1 MRRMFL
7 MSSVLLTVPFYAGTA
22 GAEVCIAEEDCN
34 NLGYTE
40 DKSCTD
46 GLKCPFGE
54 KWHCPDKKCQ
64 IGWILNSD
72 MSCTENVESGKTP
85 IAVVVYMD
93 DNGNGQA
100 MTASPTAQSIVWST
114 EEKATGVPQLPFY
127 TDAWNDFGSCS
138 NTVKVMM
145 NGDSQKYPAP
155 WSAKTYAPSAAASTK
170 GQWCLPA
177 AGVLHST
184 YENRKI
190 IDAAIQKLG
199 GEVLQNNRNQ
209 IWSSTESDK
218 TFMYIFTVYSE
229 GSGLSLR
236 GKGQSSAT
244 VVRPVIEFNIDTGAA
259 ECKKLPDETGCTGIT
274 ITGDDGCGGTRKTC
288 CTPTGTSDAW
298 CPNHTVL
305 VDWGD
310 DGCGNTIKK
319 CRSRTECRNSVSCG
333 SNGVGTLSTICT
345 FYMDNGNSYGN
356 REYKIKDYSYGTYTN
371 CKNQTG
377 SNPPAKGVYECTNE
391 YADHVGDTP
400 TPLNGWGVIYKTTD
414 STGTLHR
421 IRIDN
426 AGWGMAT
433 RSECEA
439 RLQTYW
445 GNLM

>member
-7 MSSVLLTVPFYAGTA
+7 MSSVLLAVPFYAGTA

-40 DKSCTD
+40 DKACTD

-85 IAVVVYMD
+85 IAVVVYLD

-100 MTASPTAQSIVWST
+100 MSPSPTAQSIVWST

-138 NTVKVMM
+138 NTVKAMM

-229 GSGLSLR
+229 GSGLALR

-259 ECKKLPDETGCTGIT
+259 ECKKLPDETGCTYGT
-274 ITGDDGCGGTRKTC
+274 ESGDDTCGGTRKVCAACTPRPDDSFCQYGTEVVSDGCGGTRLKC
-288 CTPTGTSDAW
+288 KSPCTIQLPCYESVPYFY
-298 CPNHTVL
+298 CSCY
-305 VDWGD
+305 GD
-310 DGCGNTIKK
+310 EQKGYRVT
-319 CRSRTECRNSVSCG
+319 
-333 SNGVGTLSTICT
+333 
-345 FYMDNGNSYGN
+345 
-356 REYKIKDYSYGTYTN
+356 KDYRTVCWSKDPAVGWTAIVHGADREEKSGYIYASKKECYDAN
-371 CKNQTG
+371 C
-377 SNPPAKGVYECTNE
+377 PAGYPVIESWIGGHSIHEDYEGLKE
-391 YADHVGDTP
+391 EDAYP
-400 TPLNGWGVIYKTTD
+400 LIYSKPLNKTT
-414 STGTLHR
+414 SHYYT
-421 IRIDN
+421 
-426 AGWGMAT
+426 
-433 RSECEA
+433 CK
-439 RLQTYW
+439 
-445 GNLM
+445 

>member
-7 MSSVLLTVPFYAGTA
+7 MSSVLLAASFYAGTA
-22 GAEVCIAEEDCN
+22 GAEVCIADEDCN

-40 DKSCTD
+40 DKACTD

-85 IAVVVYMD
+85 IAVVVYLD

-100 MTASPTAQSIVWST
+100 MSPSPTAQSIVWST

-138 NTVKVMM
+138 NTVKAMM

-229 GSGLSLR
+229 GSGLALR

-259 ECKKLPDETGCTGIT
+259 ECKKLPDETGCTYGT
-274 ITGDDGCGGTRKTC
+274 ESGDDTCGGTRKVCAACTPRPDDSFCQYGTEVVSDGCGGTRLKC
-288 CTPTGTSDAW
+288 KSPCTIQLPCYESVPYFY
-298 CPNHTVL
+298 CSCY
-305 VDWGD
+305 GD
-310 DGCGNTIKK
+310 EQKGYRVT
-319 CRSRTECRNSVSCG
+319 
-333 SNGVGTLSTICT
+333 
-345 FYMDNGNSYGN
+345 
-356 REYKIKDYSYGTYTN
+356 KDYRTVCWSKDPAVGWTAIVHGADREEKSGYIYASKKECYDAN
-371 CKNQTG
+371 C
-377 SNPPAKGVYECTNE
+377 PAGYPVIESWIGGHSIHEDYEGLKE
-391 YADHVGDTP
+391 EDAYP
-400 TPLNGWGVIYKTTD
+400 LIYSKPLNKTT
-414 STGTLHR
+414 SHYYT
-421 IRIDN
+421 
-426 AGWGMAT
+426 
-433 RSECEA
+433 CK
-439 RLQTYW
+439 
-445 GNLM
+445 

>member
-1 MRRMFL
+1 MFL
-7 MSSVLLTVPFYAGTA
+7 MSSVLLAAPFYAGTA

-100 MTASPTAQSIVWST
+100 MTPSPTAQSIVWST

-138 NTVKVMM
+138 NTVKAMM

-229 GSGLSLR
+229 GSGLALR

-259 ECKKLPDETGCTGIT
+259 ECKKLPDETGCTYGT
-274 ITGDDGCGGTRKTC
+274 ESGDDTCGGTRKVCAACTPRPDDSFCQYGTEVVSDGCGGTRLKC
-288 CTPTGTSDAW
+288 KSPCTIQLPCYESVPYFY
-298 CPNHTVL
+298 CSCY
-305 VDWGD
+305 GD
-310 DGCGNTIKK
+310 EQKGYRVT
-319 CRSRTECRNSVSCG
+319 
-333 SNGVGTLSTICT
+333 
-345 FYMDNGNSYGN
+345 
-356 REYKIKDYSYGTYTN
+356 KDYRTVCWSKDPAVGWTAIVHGADREEKSGYIYASKKECYDAN
-371 CKNQTG
+371 C
-377 SNPPAKGVYECTNE
+377 PAGYPVIESWIGGHSIHEDYEGLKE
-391 YADHVGDTP
+391 EDAYP
-400 TPLNGWGVIYKTTD
+400 LIYSKPLNKTT
-414 STGTLHR
+414 SHYYT
-421 IRIDN
+421 
-426 AGWGMAT
+426 
-433 RSECEA
+433 CK
-439 RLQTYW
+439 
-445 GNLM
+445 

>member
-22 GAEVCIAEEDCN
+22 EAEVCIAEEDCN

-40 DKSCTD
+40 DKACTD

-85 IAVVVYMD
+85 IAVVVYLD

-100 MTASPTAQSIVWST
+100 MTPSPTAQSIVWST

-138 NTVKVMM
+138 NTVKAMM

-209 IWSSTESDK
+209 IWSSTENDK

-229 GSGLSLR
+229 GSGLALR

-259 ECKKLPDETGCTGIT
+259 ECKKLPDETGCTYGT
-274 ITGDDGCGGTRKTC
+274 ESGDDTCGGTRKVCAACTPRPDDSFCQYGTEVVSDGCGGTRLKC
-288 CTPTGTSDAW
+288 KSPCTIQLPCYESVPYFY
-298 CPNHTVL
+298 CSCY
-305 VDWGD
+305 GD
-310 DGCGNTIKK
+310 EQKGYRVT
-319 CRSRTECRNSVSCG
+319 
-333 SNGVGTLSTICT
+333 
-345 FYMDNGNSYGN
+345 
-356 REYKIKDYSYGTYTN
+356 KDYRTVCWSKDPAVGWTAIVHGADREEKSGYIYASKKECYDAN
-371 CKNQTG
+371 C
-377 SNPPAKGVYECTNE
+377 PAGYPVIESWIGGHSIHEDYEGLKE
-391 YADHVGDTP
+391 EDAYP
-400 TPLNGWGVIYKTTD
+400 LIYSKPLNKTT
-414 STGTLHR
+414 SHYYT
-421 IRIDN
+421 
-426 AGWGMAT
+426 
-433 RSECEA
+433 CK
-439 RLQTYW
+439 
-445 GNLM
+445 

>member
-40 DKSCTD
+40 DKACTD

-100 MTASPTAQSIVWST
+100 MTPSPTAQSIVWST

-138 NTVKVMM
+138 NTVKAMM

-229 GSGLSLR
+229 GSGLALR

-259 ECKKLPDETGCTGIT
+259 ECKKLPDETGCTYGT
-274 ITGDDGCGGTRKTC
+274 ESGDDTCGGTRKVCAACTPRPDDSFCQYGTEVVSDGCGGTRLKC
-288 CTPTGTSDAW
+288 KSPCTIQLPCYESVPYFY
-298 CPNHTVL
+298 CSCY
-305 VDWGD
+305 GD
-310 DGCGNTIKK
+310 EQKGYRVT
-319 CRSRTECRNSVSCG
+319 
-333 SNGVGTLSTICT
+333 
-345 FYMDNGNSYGN
+345 
-356 REYKIKDYSYGTYTN
+356 KDYRTVCWSKDPAVGWTAIVHGADREEKSGYIYASKKECYDAN
-371 CKNQTG
+371 C
-377 SNPPAKGVYECTNE
+377 PAGYPVIESWIGGHSIHEDYEGLKE
-391 YADHVGDTP
+391 EDAYP
-400 TPLNGWGVIYKTTD
+400 LIYSKPLNKTT
-414 STGTLHR
+414 SHYYT
-421 IRIDN
+421 
-426 AGWGMAT
+426 
-433 RSECEA
+433 CK
-439 RLQTYW
+439 
-445 GNLM
+445 

>member
-7 MSSVLLTVPFYAGTA
+7 MSSVLLAAPFYAGTA

-40 DKSCTD
+40 DKACTD

-85 IAVVVYMD
+85 IAVVVYLD
-93 DNGNGQA
+93 DKGNGQA
-100 MTASPTAQSIVWST
+100 MTPSPTAQSIVWST

-138 NTVKVMM
+138 NTVKAMM

-209 IWSSTESDK
+209 IWSSTENDK

-229 GSGLSLR
+229 GSGLALR

-259 ECKKLPDETGCTGIT
+259 ECKKLPDETGCTYGT
-274 ITGDDGCGGTRKTC
+274 ESGDDTCGGTRKVCAACTPRPDDSFCQYGTEVVSDGCGGTRLKC
-288 CTPTGTSDAW
+288 KSPCTIQLPCYESVPYFY
-298 CPNHTVL
+298 CSCY
-305 VDWGD
+305 GD
-310 DGCGNTIKK
+310 EQKGYRVT
-319 CRSRTECRNSVSCG
+319 
-333 SNGVGTLSTICT
+333 
-345 FYMDNGNSYGN
+345 
-356 REYKIKDYSYGTYTN
+356 KDYRTVCWSKDPAVGWTAIVHGADREEKSGYIYASKKECYDAN
-371 CKNQTG
+371 C
-377 SNPPAKGVYECTNE
+377 PAGYPVIESWIGGHSIHEDYEGLKE
-391 YADHVGDTP
+391 EDAYP
-400 TPLNGWGVIYKTTD
+400 LIYSKPLNKTT
-414 STGTLHR
+414 SHYYT
-421 IRIDN
+421 
-426 AGWGMAT
+426 
-433 RSECEA
+433 CK
-439 RLQTYW
+439 
-445 GNLM
+445 

>member
-40 DKSCTD
+40 DKACTD

-85 IAVVVYMD
+85 IAVVVYLD

-100 MTASPTAQSIVWST
+100 MTPSPTAQSIVWST

-138 NTVKVMM
+138 NTVKAMM

-209 IWSSTESDK
+209 IWSSTENDK

-229 GSGLSLR
+229 GSGLALR

-259 ECKKLPDETGCTGIT
+259 ECKKLPDETGCTYGT
-274 ITGDDGCGGTRKTC
+274 ESGDDTCGGTRKVCAACTPRPDDSFCQYGTEVVSDGCGGTRLKC
-288 CTPTGTSDAW
+288 KSPCTIQLPCYESVPYFY
-298 CPNHTVL
+298 CSCY
-305 VDWGD
+305 GD
-310 DGCGNTIKK
+310 EQKGYRVT
-319 CRSRTECRNSVSCG
+319 
-333 SNGVGTLSTICT
+333 
-345 FYMDNGNSYGN
+345 
-356 REYKIKDYSYGTYTN
+356 KDYRTVCWSKDPAVGWTAIVHGADREEKSGYIYASKKECYDAN
-371 CKNQTG
+371 C
-377 SNPPAKGVYECTNE
+377 PAGYPVIESWIGGHSIHEDYEGLKE
-391 YADHVGDTP
+391 EDAYP
-400 TPLNGWGVIYKTTD
+400 LIYSKPLNKTT
-414 STGTLHR
+414 SHYYT
-421 IRIDN
+421 
-426 AGWGMAT
+426 
-433 RSECEA
+433 CK
-439 RLQTYW
+439 
-445 GNLM
+445 

>member
-100 MTASPTAQSIVWST
+100 MTPSPTAQSIVWST

-138 NTVKVMM
+138 NTVKAMM

-229 GSGLSLR
+229 GSGLALR

-259 ECKKLPDETGCTGIT
+259 ECKKLPDETGCTYGT
-274 ITGDDGCGGTRKTC
+274 ESGDDTCGGTRKVCAACTPRPDDSFCQYGTEVVSDGCGGTRLKC
-288 CTPTGTSDAW
+288 KSPCTIQLPCYESVPYFY
-298 CPNHTVL
+298 CSCY
-305 VDWGD
+305 GD
-310 DGCGNTIKK
+310 EQKGYRVT
-319 CRSRTECRNSVSCG
+319 
-333 SNGVGTLSTICT
+333 
-345 FYMDNGNSYGN
+345 
-356 REYKIKDYSYGTYTN
+356 KDYRTVCWSKDPAVGWTAIVHGADREEKSGYIYASKKECYDAN
-371 CKNQTG
+371 C
-377 SNPPAKGVYECTNE
+377 PAGYPVIESWIGGHSIHEDYEGLKE
-391 YADHVGDTP
+391 EDAYP
-400 TPLNGWGVIYKTTD
+400 LIYSKPLNKTT
-414 STGTLHR
+414 SHYYT
-421 IRIDN
+421 
-426 AGWGMAT
+426 
-433 RSECEA
+433 CK
-439 RLQTYW
+439 
-445 GNLM
+445 

>member
-1 MRRMFL
+1 MFL
-7 MSSVLLTVPFYAGTA
+7 MSSVLLAAPFLAESVR
-22 GAEVCIAEEDCN
+22 AEVCIAEEDCN
-34 NLGYTE
+34 NLGYME
-40 DKSCTD
+40 DKACTD

-114 EEKATGVPQLPFY
+114 EEKATGVPQLPNY
-127 TDAWNDFGSCS
+127 KDAWNDFGSCS
-138 NTVKVMM
+138 NTVKAMM
-145 NGDSQKYPAP
+145 NGNSQKYPAP

-170 GQWCLPA
+170 GLWCLPA

-218 TFMYIFTVYSE
+218 TFMHIFYVYSE

-259 ECKKLPDETGCTGIT
+259 ECKKLPDETGCTYGT
-274 ITGDDGCGGTRKTC
+274 ESGDDTCGGTRKVCAACTPRPDDSFCQYGTEVVSDGCGGTRLKC
-288 CTPTGTSDAW
+288 KSPCTIQLPCYESVPYFY
-298 CPNHTVL
+298 CSCY
-305 VDWGD
+305 GD
-310 DGCGNTIKK
+310 EQKGYRVT
-319 CRSRTECRNSVSCG
+319 
-333 SNGVGTLSTICT
+333 
-345 FYMDNGNSYGN
+345 
-356 REYKIKDYSYGTYTN
+356 KDYRTVCWSKDPAVGWTAIVHGADREEKSGYIYASKKECYDAN
-371 CKNQTG
+371 C
-377 SNPPAKGVYECTNE
+377 PAGYPVIESWIGGHSIHEDYEGLKE
-391 YADHVGDTP
+391 EDAYP
-400 TPLNGWGVIYKTTD
+400 LIYSKPLNKTT
-414 STGTLHR
+414 SHYYT
-421 IRIDN
+421 
-426 AGWGMAT
+426 
-433 RSECEA
+433 CK
-439 RLQTYW
+439 
-445 GNLM
+445 

>member
-7 MSSVLLTVPFYAGTA
+7 MSSVLLAAPFYAGTA

-85 IAVVVYMD
+85 IAVVVYLD
-93 DNGNGQA
+93 DKGNGQA
-100 MTASPTAQSIVWST
+100 MTPSPTAQSIVWST

-138 NTVKVMM
+138 NTVKAMM

-209 IWSSTESDK
+209 IWSSTENDK

-229 GSGLSLR
+229 GSGLALR

-259 ECKKLPDETGCTGIT
+259 ECKKLPDETGCTYGT
-274 ITGDDGCGGTRKTC
+274 ESGDDTCGGTRKVCAACTPRPDDSFCQYGTEVVSDGCGGTRLKC
-288 CTPTGTSDAW
+288 KSPCTIQLPCYESVPYFY
-298 CPNHTVL
+298 CSCY
-305 VDWGD
+305 GD
-310 DGCGNTIKK
+310 EQKGYRVT
-319 CRSRTECRNSVSCG
+319 
-333 SNGVGTLSTICT
+333 
-345 FYMDNGNSYGN
+345 
-356 REYKIKDYSYGTYTN
+356 KDYRTVCWSKDPAVGWTAIVHGADREEKSGYIYASKKECYDAN
-371 CKNQTG
+371 C
-377 SNPPAKGVYECTNE
+377 PAGYPVIESWIGGHSIHEDYEGLKE
-391 YADHVGDTP
+391 EDAYP
-400 TPLNGWGVIYKTTD
+400 LIYSKPLNKTT
-414 STGTLHR
+414 SHYYT
-421 IRIDN
+421 
-426 AGWGMAT
+426 
-433 RSECEA
+433 CK
-439 RLQTYW
+439 
-445 GNLM
+445 

>member
-85 IAVVVYMD
+85 IAVVVYLD

-100 MTASPTAQSIVWST
+100 MTPSPTAQSIVWST

-138 NTVKVMM
+138 NTVKAMM

-209 IWSSTESDK
+209 IWSSTENDK

-229 GSGLSLR
+229 GSGLALR

-259 ECKKLPDETGCTGIT
+259 ECKKLPDETGCANGTES
-274 ITGDDGCGGTRKTC
+274 GDDGCGGTRKVCKTE
-288 CTPTGTSDAW
+288 CTYEGKVITSDKYYRCSCRAYYKDQTKYQW
-298 CPNHTVL
+298 DQNYSQQCRLADGRSFYYGTRVISSY
-305 VDWGD
+305 DWQGGYKVYNSKAECFD
-310 DGCGNTIKK
+310 DGCIYGESNSNYSMVETSSK
-319 CRSRTECRNSVSCG
+319 CTV
-333 SNGVGTLSTICT
+333 
-345 FYMDNGNSYGN
+345 
-356 REYKIKDYSYGTYTN
+356 
-371 CKNQTG
+371 
-377 SNPPAKGVYECTNE
+377 
-391 YADHVGDTP
+391 
-400 TPLNGWGVIYKTTD
+400 TT
-414 STGTLHR
+414 T
-421 IRIDN
+421 
-426 AGWGMAT
+426 
-433 RSECEA
+433 C
-439 RLQTYW
+439 Q
-445 GNLM
+445 

>member
-85 IAVVVYMD
+85 IAVVVYLD
-93 DNGNGQA
+93 DKGNGQA
-100 MTASPTAQSIVWST
+100 MTPSPTAQSIVWST
-114 EEKATGVPQLPFY
+114 EEKATGVPQLPNY
-127 TDAWNDFGSCS
+127 KDAWNDFGSCS
-138 NTVKVMM
+138 NTVKAMM

-229 GSGLSLR
+229 GSGLALR

-259 ECKKLPDETGCTGIT
+259 ECKKLPDETGCTYGT
-274 ITGDDGCGGTRKTC
+274 ETGDDSCGGTRKVCAACTPRPDDRFCQYGTEEVSDGCGGTRLKC
-288 CTPTGTSDAW
+288 KSPCTIQLPCYESVPYFY
-298 CPNHTVL
+298 CSCY
-305 VDWGD
+305 GD
-310 DGCGNTIKK
+310 EQKGYRVT
-319 CRSRTECRNSVSCG
+319 
-333 SNGVGTLSTICT
+333 
-345 FYMDNGNSYGN
+345 
-356 REYKIKDYSYGTYTN
+356 KDYRTVCWSKDPAVGWTAIVHGADREEKSGYIYASKKECYDAN
-371 CKNQTG
+371 C
-377 SNPPAKGVYECTNE
+377 PAGYPVIESWIGGHSIHEDYEGLKE
-391 YADHVGDTP
+391 EDAYP
-400 TPLNGWGVIYKTTD
+400 LIYSKPLNKTT
-414 STGTLHR
+414 SHYYT
-421 IRIDN
+421 
-426 AGWGMAT
+426 
-433 RSECEA
+433 CK
-439 RLQTYW
+439 
-445 GNLM
+445 

>member
-7 MSSVLLTVPFYAGTA
+7 MSSVLLAAPFYAGTA

-85 IAVVVYMD
+85 IAVVVYLD

-100 MTASPTAQSIVWST
+100 MTPSPTAQSIVWST

-138 NTVKVMM
+138 NTVKAMM

-229 GSGLSLR
+229 GSGLALR

-259 ECKKLPDETGCTGIT
+259 ECKKLPDETGCTYGT
-274 ITGDDGCGGTRKTC
+274 ESGDDTCGGTRKVCAACTPRPDDSFCQYGTEVVSDGCGGTRLKC
-288 CTPTGTSDAW
+288 KSPCTIQLPCYESVPYFY
-298 CPNHTVL
+298 CSCY
-305 VDWGD
+305 GD
-310 DGCGNTIKK
+310 EQKGYRVT
-319 CRSRTECRNSVSCG
+319 
-333 SNGVGTLSTICT
+333 
-345 FYMDNGNSYGN
+345 
-356 REYKIKDYSYGTYTN
+356 KDYRTVCWSKDPAVGWTAIVHGADREEKSGYIYASKKECYDAN
-371 CKNQTG
+371 C
-377 SNPPAKGVYECTNE
+377 PAGYPVIESWIGGHSIHEDYEGLKE
-391 YADHVGDTP
+391 EDAYP
-400 TPLNGWGVIYKTTD
+400 LIYSKPLNKTT
-414 STGTLHR
+414 SHYYT
-421 IRIDN
+421 
-426 AGWGMAT
+426 
-433 RSECEA
+433 CK
-439 RLQTYW
+439 
-445 GNLM
+445 

>member
-85 IAVVVYMD
+85 IAVVVYLD
-93 DNGNGQA
+93 DKGNGQA
-100 MTASPTAQSIVWST
+100 MTPSPTAQSIVWST

-138 NTVKVMM
+138 NTVKAMM

-155 WSAKTYAPSAAASTK
+155 WSAKIYAPSAAASTK

-229 GSGLSLR
+229 GSGLALR

-259 ECKKLPDETGCTGIT
+259 ECKKLPDETGCTYGT
-274 ITGDDGCGGTRKTC
+274 ESGDDTCGGTRKVCAACTPRPDDSFCQYGTEVVSDGCGGTRLKC
-288 CTPTGTSDAW
+288 KSPCTIQLPCYESVPYFY
-298 CPNHTVL
+298 CSCY
-305 VDWGD
+305 GD
-310 DGCGNTIKK
+310 EQKGYRVT
-319 CRSRTECRNSVSCG
+319 
-333 SNGVGTLSTICT
+333 
-345 FYMDNGNSYGN
+345 
-356 REYKIKDYSYGTYTN
+356 KDYRTVCWSKDPAVGWTAIVHGADREEKSGYIYASKKECYDAN
-371 CKNQTG
+371 C
-377 SNPPAKGVYECTNE
+377 PAGYPVIESWIGGHSIHEDYEGLKE
-391 YADHVGDTP
+391 EDAYP
-400 TPLNGWGVIYKTTD
+400 LIYSKPLNKTT
-414 STGTLHR
+414 SHYYT
-421 IRIDN
+421 
-426 AGWGMAT
+426 
-433 RSECEA
+433 CK
-439 RLQTYW
+439 
-445 GNLM
+445 

>member
-85 IAVVVYMD
+85 IAVVVYLD
-93 DNGNGQA
+93 DKGNGQA
-100 MTASPTAQSIVWST
+100 MTPSPTAQSIVWST

-138 NTVKVMM
+138 NTVKAMM

-229 GSGLSLR
+229 GSGLALR

-259 ECKKLPDETGCTGIT
+259 ECKKLPDETGCTYGT
-274 ITGDDGCGGTRKTC
+274 ESGDDTCGGTRKVCAACTPRPDDSFCQYGTEVVSDGCGGTRLKC
-288 CTPTGTSDAW
+288 KSPCTIQLPCYESVPYFY
-298 CPNHTVL
+298 CSCY
-305 VDWGD
+305 GD
-310 DGCGNTIKK
+310 EQKGYRVT
-319 CRSRTECRNSVSCG
+319 
-333 SNGVGTLSTICT
+333 
-345 FYMDNGNSYGN
+345 
-356 REYKIKDYSYGTYTN
+356 KDYRTVCWSKDPAVGWTAIVHGADREEKSGYIYASKKECYDAN
-371 CKNQTG
+371 CPAGYPVIESWIGGHSIHEDYEGLKEEDAYPLIY
-377 SNPPAKGVYECTNE
+377 SN
-391 YADHVGDTP
+391 
-400 TPLNGWGVIYKTTD
+400 KTT
-414 STGTLHR
+414 SHYYT
-421 IRIDN
+421 
-426 AGWGMAT
+426 
-433 RSECEA
+433 CK
-439 RLQTYW
+439 
-445 GNLM
+445 

>member
-1 MRRMFL
+1 MFL

-40 DKSCTD
+40 DKACTD

-85 IAVVVYMD
+85 IAVVVYLD

-100 MTASPTAQSIVWST
+100 MTPSPTAQSIVWST

-138 NTVKVMM
+138 NTVKAMM

-209 IWSSTESDK
+209 IWSSTENDK

-229 GSGLSLR
+229 GSGLALR

-259 ECKKLPDETGCTGIT
+259 ECKKLPDETGCTYGT
-274 ITGDDGCGGTRKTC
+274 ESGDDTCGGTRKVCAACTPRPDDSFCQYGTEVVSDGCGGTRLKC
-288 CTPTGTSDAW
+288 KSPCTIQLPCYESVPYFY
-298 CPNHTVL
+298 CSCY
-305 VDWGD
+305 GD
-310 DGCGNTIKK
+310 EQKGYRVT
-319 CRSRTECRNSVSCG
+319 
-333 SNGVGTLSTICT
+333 
-345 FYMDNGNSYGN
+345 
-356 REYKIKDYSYGTYTN
+356 KDYRTVCWSKDPAVGWTAIVHGADREEKSGYIYASKKECYDAN
-371 CKNQTG
+371 C
-377 SNPPAKGVYECTNE
+377 PAGYPVIESWIGGHSIHEDYEGLKE
-391 YADHVGDTP
+391 EDAYP
-400 TPLNGWGVIYKTTD
+400 LIYSKPLNKTT
-414 STGTLHR
+414 SHYYT
-421 IRIDN
+421 
-426 AGWGMAT
+426 
-433 RSECEA
+433 CK
-439 RLQTYW
+439 
-445 GNLM
+445 

>member
-7 MSSVLLTVPFYAGTA
+7 MSSVLLAAPFYAGTA

-85 IAVVVYMD
+85 IAVVVYLD

-100 MTASPTAQSIVWST
+100 MTPRPTAQSIVWST

-138 NTVKVMM
+138 NTVKAMM

-155 WSAKTYAPSAAASTK
+155 WSAKTYAPSASASTK

-229 GSGLSLR
+229 GSGLALR

-259 ECKKLPDETGCTGIT
+259 ECKKLPDETGCTYGT
-274 ITGDDGCGGTRKTC
+274 ESGDDTCGGTRKVCAACTPRPDDSFCQYGTEVVSDGCGGTRLKC
-288 CTPTGTSDAW
+288 KSPCTIQLPCYESVPYFY
-298 CPNHTVL
+298 CSCY
-305 VDWGD
+305 GD
-310 DGCGNTIKK
+310 EQKGYRVT
-319 CRSRTECRNSVSCG
+319 
-333 SNGVGTLSTICT
+333 
-345 FYMDNGNSYGN
+345 
-356 REYKIKDYSYGTYTN
+356 KDYRTVCWSKDPAVGWTAIVHGADREEKSGYIYASKKECYDAN
-371 CKNQTG
+371 C
-377 SNPPAKGVYECTNE
+377 PAGYPVIESWIGGHSIHEDYEGLKE
-391 YADHVGDTP
+391 EDAYP
-400 TPLNGWGVIYKTTD
+400 LIYSKPLNKTT
-414 STGTLHR
+414 SHYYT
-421 IRIDN
+421 
-426 AGWGMAT
+426 
-433 RSECEA
+433 CK
-439 RLQTYW
+439 
-445 GNLM
+445 

>member
-7 MSSVLLTVPFYAGTA
+7 MSSVLLAAPFYAGTA

-85 IAVVVYMD
+85 IAVVVYLD
-93 DNGNGQA
+93 DKGNGQA
-100 MTASPTAQSIVWST
+100 MTPSPTAQSIVWST

-138 NTVKVMM
+138 NTVKAMM

-229 GSGLSLR
+229 GSGLALR

-259 ECKKLPDETGCTGIT
+259 ECKKLPDETGCTYGT
-274 ITGDDGCGGTRKTC
+274 ESGDDTCGGTRKVCAACTPRPDDSFCQYGTEVVSDGCGGTRLKC
-288 CTPTGTSDAW
+288 KSPCTIQLPCYESVPYFY
-298 CPNHTVL
+298 CSCY
-305 VDWGD
+305 GD
-310 DGCGNTIKK
+310 EQKGYRVT
-319 CRSRTECRNSVSCG
+319 
-333 SNGVGTLSTICT
+333 
-345 FYMDNGNSYGN
+345 
-356 REYKIKDYSYGTYTN
+356 KDYRTVCWSKDPAVGWTAIVHGADREEKSGYIYASKKECYDAN
-371 CKNQTG
+371 C
-377 SNPPAKGVYECTNE
+377 PAGYPVIESWIGGHSIHEDYEGLKE
-391 YADHVGDTP
+391 EDAYP
-400 TPLNGWGVIYKTTD
+400 LIYSKPLNKTT
-414 STGTLHR
+414 SHYYT
-421 IRIDN
+421 
-426 AGWGMAT
+426 
-433 RSECEA
+433 CK
-439 RLQTYW
+439 
-445 GNLM
+445 

>member
-1 MRRMFL
+1 MFL

-85 IAVVVYMD
+85 IAVVVYLD
-93 DNGNGQA
+93 DKGNGQA
-100 MTASPTAQSIVWST
+100 MTPSPTAQSIVWST

-138 NTVKVMM
+138 NTVKAMM

-190 IDAAIQKLG
+190 IDAAIQKLS

-229 GSGLSLR
+229 GSGLALR

-259 ECKKLPDETGCTGIT
+259 ECKKLPDETGCTYGT
-274 ITGDDGCGGTRKTC
+274 ESGDDTCGGTRKVCAACTPRPDDSFCQYGTEVVSDGCGGTRLKC
-288 CTPTGTSDAW
+288 KSPCTIQLPCYESVPYFY
-298 CPNHTVL
+298 CSCY
-305 VDWGD
+305 GD
-310 DGCGNTIKK
+310 EQKGYRVT
-319 CRSRTECRNSVSCG
+319 
-333 SNGVGTLSTICT
+333 
-345 FYMDNGNSYGN
+345 
-356 REYKIKDYSYGTYTN
+356 KDYRTVCWSKDPAVGWTAIVHGADREEKSGYIYASKKECYDAN
-371 CKNQTG
+371 C
-377 SNPPAKGVYECTNE
+377 PAGYPVIESWIGGHSIHEDYEGLKE
-391 YADHVGDTP
+391 EDAYP
-400 TPLNGWGVIYKTTD
+400 LIYSKPLNKTT
-414 STGTLHR
+414 SHYYT
-421 IRIDN
+421 
-426 AGWGMAT
+426 
-433 RSECEA
+433 CK
-439 RLQTYW
+439 
-445 GNLM
+445 

>member
-40 DKSCTD
+40 DKACTD

-85 IAVVVYMD
+85 IAVVVYLD
-93 DNGNGQA
+93 DKGNGQA
-100 MTASPTAQSIVWST
+100 MTPSPTAQSIVWST

-138 NTVKVMM
+138 NTVKAMM

-170 GQWCLPA
+170 GQWCLLA

-229 GSGLSLR
+229 GSGLALR

-259 ECKKLPDETGCTGIT
+259 ECKKLPDETGCTYGT
-274 ITGDDGCGGTRKTC
+274 ESGDDTCGGTRKVCAACTPRPDDSFCQYGTEVVSDGCGGTRLKC
-288 CTPTGTSDAW
+288 KSPCTIQLPCYESVPYFY
-298 CPNHTVL
+298 CSCY
-305 VDWGD
+305 GD
-310 DGCGNTIKK
+310 EQKGYRVT
-319 CRSRTECRNSVSCG
+319 
-333 SNGVGTLSTICT
+333 
-345 FYMDNGNSYGN
+345 
-356 REYKIKDYSYGTYTN
+356 KDYRTVCWSKDPAVGWTAIVHGADREEKSGYIYASKKECYDAN
-371 CKNQTG
+371 C
-377 SNPPAKGVYECTNE
+377 PAGYPVIESWIGGHSIHEDYEGLKE
-391 YADHVGDTP
+391 EDAYP
-400 TPLNGWGVIYKTTD
+400 LIYSKPLNKTT
-414 STGTLHR
+414 SHYYT
-421 IRIDN
+421 
-426 AGWGMAT
+426 
-433 RSECEA
+433 CK
-439 RLQTYW
+439 
-445 GNLM
+445 

>member
-1 MRRMFL
+1 MFL
-7 MSSVLLTVPFYAGTA
+7 MSSVLLAAPFYAGTA

-85 IAVVVYMD
+85 IAVVVYLD
-93 DNGNGQA
+93 DKGNGQA
-100 MTASPTAQSIVWST
+100 MTPSPTAQSIVWST

-138 NTVKVMM
+138 NTVKAMM

-209 IWSSTESDK
+209 IWSSTENDK

-229 GSGLSLR
+229 GSGLALR

-259 ECKKLPDETGCTGIT
+259 ECKKLPDETGCTYGT
-274 ITGDDGCGGTRKTC
+274 ESGDDTCGGTRKVCAACTPRPDDSFCQYGTEVVSDGCGGTRLKC
-288 CTPTGTSDAW
+288 KSPCTIQLPCYESVPYFY
-298 CPNHTVL
+298 CSCY
-305 VDWGD
+305 GD
-310 DGCGNTIKK
+310 EQKGYRVT
-319 CRSRTECRNSVSCG
+319 
-333 SNGVGTLSTICT
+333 
-345 FYMDNGNSYGN
+345 
-356 REYKIKDYSYGTYTN
+356 KDYRTVCWSKDPAVGWTAIVHGADREEKSGYIYASKKECYDAN
-371 CKNQTG
+371 C
-377 SNPPAKGVYECTNE
+377 PAGYPVIESWIGGHSIHEDYEGLKE
-391 YADHVGDTP
+391 EDAYP
-400 TPLNGWGVIYKTTD
+400 LIYSKPLNKTT
-414 STGTLHR
+414 SHYYT
-421 IRIDN
+421 
-426 AGWGMAT
+426 
-433 RSECEA
+433 CK
-439 RLQTYW
+439 
-445 GNLM
+445 

>member
-1 MRRMFL
+1 MFL

-85 IAVVVYMD
+85 IAVVVYLD
-93 DNGNGQA
+93 DKGNGQA
-100 MTASPTAQSIVWST
+100 MTPSPTAQSIVWST

-138 NTVKVMM
+138 NTVKAMM

-229 GSGLSLR
+229 GSGLALR

-259 ECKKLPDETGCTGIT
+259 ECKKLPDETGCTYGT
-274 ITGDDGCGGTRKTC
+274 ESGDDTCGGTRKVCAACTPRPDDSFCQYGTEVVSDGCGGTRLKC
-288 CTPTGTSDAW
+288 KSPCTIQLPCYESVPYFY
-298 CPNHTVL
+298 CSCY
-305 VDWGD
+305 GD
-310 DGCGNTIKK
+310 EQKGYRVT
-319 CRSRTECRNSVSCG
+319 
-333 SNGVGTLSTICT
+333 
-345 FYMDNGNSYGN
+345 
-356 REYKIKDYSYGTYTN
+356 KDYRTVCWSKDPAVGWTAIVHGADREEKSGYIYASKKECYDAN
-371 CKNQTG
+371 C
-377 SNPPAKGVYECTNE
+377 PAGYPVIESWIGGHSIHEDYEGLKE
-391 YADHVGDTP
+391 EDAYP
-400 TPLNGWGVIYKTTD
+400 LIYSKPLNKTT
-414 STGTLHR
+414 SHYYT
-421 IRIDN
+421 
-426 AGWGMAT
+426 
-433 RSECEA
+433 CK
-439 RLQTYW
+439 
-445 GNLM
+445 

>member
-85 IAVVVYMD
+85 IAVVVYLD
-93 DNGNGQA
+93 DKGNGQA
-100 MTASPTAQSIVWST
+100 MTPSPTAQSIVWST

-138 NTVKVMM
+138 NTVKAMM

-229 GSGLSLR
+229 GSGLALR

-259 ECKKLPDETGCTGIT
+259 ECKKLPDETGCTYGT
-274 ITGDDGCGGTRKTC
+274 ESGDDTCGGTRKVCAACTPRPDDSFCQYGTEVVSDGCGGTRLKC
-288 CTPTGTSDAW
+288 KSPCTIQLPCYESVPYFY
-298 CPNHTVL
+298 CSCY
-305 VDWGD
+305 GD
-310 DGCGNTIKK
+310 EQKGYRVT
-319 CRSRTECRNSVSCG
+319 
-333 SNGVGTLSTICT
+333 
-345 FYMDNGNSYGN
+345 
-356 REYKIKDYSYGTYTN
+356 KDYRTVCWSKDPAVGWTAIVHGADREEKSGYIYASKKECYDAN
-371 CKNQTG
+371 C
-377 SNPPAKGVYECTNE
+377 PAGYPVIESWIGGHSIHEDYEGLKE
-391 YADHVGDTP
+391 EDAYP
-400 TPLNGWGVIYKTTD
+400 LIYSKPLNKTT
-414 STGTLHR
+414 SHYYT
-421 IRIDN
+421 
-426 AGWGMAT
+426 
-433 RSECEA
+433 CK
-439 RLQTYW
+439 
-445 GNLM
+445 

>member
-7 MSSVLLTVPFYAGTA
+7 MSSVLLAAPFYAGTA

-40 DKSCTD
+40 DKACTD

-85 IAVVVYMD
+85 IAVVVYLD

-100 MTASPTAQSIVWST
+100 MTPSPTAQSIVWST

-138 NTVKVMM
+138 NTVKAMM

-229 GSGLSLR
+229 GSGLALR

-259 ECKKLPDETGCTGIT
+259 ECKKLPDETGCTYGT
-274 ITGDDGCGGTRKTC
+274 ESGDDTCGGTRKVCAACTPRPDDSFCQYGTEVVSDGCGGTRLKC
-288 CTPTGTSDAW
+288 KSPCTIQLPCYESVPYFY
-298 CPNHTVL
+298 CSCY
-305 VDWGD
+305 GD
-310 DGCGNTIKK
+310 EQKGYRVT
-319 CRSRTECRNSVSCG
+319 
-333 SNGVGTLSTICT
+333 
-345 FYMDNGNSYGN
+345 
-356 REYKIKDYSYGTYTN
+356 KDYRTVCWSKDPAVGWTAIVHGADREEKSGYIYASKKECYDAN
-371 CKNQTG
+371 C
-377 SNPPAKGVYECTNE
+377 PAGYPVIESWIGGHSIHEDYEGLKE
-391 YADHVGDTP
+391 EDAYP
-400 TPLNGWGVIYKTTD
+400 LIYSKPLNKTT
-414 STGTLHR
+414 SHYYT
-421 IRIDN
+421 
-426 AGWGMAT
+426 
-433 RSECEA
+433 CK
-439 RLQTYW
+439 
-445 GNLM
+445 

>member
-7 MSSVLLTVPFYAGTA
+7 MSSVLLAAPFYAGTA

-85 IAVVVYMD
+85 IAVVVYLD
-93 DNGNGQA
+93 DKGNGQA
-100 MTASPTAQSIVWST
+100 MTPSPTAQSIVWST

-138 NTVKVMM
+138 NTVKAMM

-190 IDAAIQKLG
+190 IDAAIQKLS

-229 GSGLSLR
+229 GSGLALR

-259 ECKKLPDETGCTGIT
+259 ECKKLPDETGCTYGT
-274 ITGDDGCGGTRKTC
+274 ESGDDTCGGTRKVCAACTPRPDDSFCQYGTEVVSDGCGGTRLKC
-288 CTPTGTSDAW
+288 KSPCTIQLPCYESVPYFY
-298 CPNHTVL
+298 CSCY
-305 VDWGD
+305 GD
-310 DGCGNTIKK
+310 EQKGYRVT
-319 CRSRTECRNSVSCG
+319 
-333 SNGVGTLSTICT
+333 
-345 FYMDNGNSYGN
+345 
-356 REYKIKDYSYGTYTN
+356 KDYRTVCWSKDPAVGWTAIVHGADREEKSGYIYASKKECYDAN
-371 CKNQTG
+371 C
-377 SNPPAKGVYECTNE
+377 PAGYPVIESWIGGHSIHEDYEGLKE
-391 YADHVGDTP
+391 EDAYP
-400 TPLNGWGVIYKTTD
+400 LIYSKPLNKTT
-414 STGTLHR
+414 SHYYT
-421 IRIDN
+421 
-426 AGWGMAT
+426 
-433 RSECEA
+433 CK
-439 RLQTYW
+439 
-445 GNLM
+445 

>member
-1 MRRMFL
+1 MFL

-40 DKSCTD
+40 DKACTD

-85 IAVVVYMD
+85 IAVVVYLD
-93 DNGNGQA
+93 DKGNGQA
-100 MTASPTAQSIVWST
+100 MTPSPTAQSIVWST

-138 NTVKVMM
+138 NTVKAMM

-209 IWSSTESDK
+209 IWSSTENDK

-229 GSGLSLR
+229 GSGLALR

-259 ECKKLPDETGCTGIT
+259 ECKKLPDETGCTYGT
-274 ITGDDGCGGTRKTC
+274 ESGDDTCGGTRKVCAACTPRPDDSFCQYGTEVVSDGCGGTRLKC
-288 CTPTGTSDAW
+288 KSPCTIQLPCYESVPYFY
-298 CPNHTVL
+298 CSCY
-305 VDWGD
+305 GD
-310 DGCGNTIKK
+310 EQKGYRVT
-319 CRSRTECRNSVSCG
+319 
-333 SNGVGTLSTICT
+333 
-345 FYMDNGNSYGN
+345 
-356 REYKIKDYSYGTYTN
+356 KDYRTVCWSKDPAVGWTAIVHGADREEKSGYIYASKKECYDAN
-371 CKNQTG
+371 C
-377 SNPPAKGVYECTNE
+377 PAGYPVIESWIGGHSIHEDYEGLKE
-391 YADHVGDTP
+391 EDAYP
-400 TPLNGWGVIYKTTD
+400 LIYSKPLNKTT
-414 STGTLHR
+414 SHYYT
-421 IRIDN
+421 
-426 AGWGMAT
+426 
-433 RSECEA
+433 CK
-439 RLQTYW
+439 
-445 GNLM
+445 

>member
-85 IAVVVYMD
+85 IAVVVYLD
-93 DNGNGQA
+93 DKGNGQA
-100 MTASPTAQSIVWST
+100 MTPSPTAQSIVWST

-138 NTVKVMM
+138 NTVKAMM

-209 IWSSTESDK
+209 IWSSTENDK

-229 GSGLSLR
+229 GSGLALR

-259 ECKKLPDETGCTGIT
+259 ECKKLPDETGCTYGT
-274 ITGDDGCGGTRKTC
+274 ESGDDTCGGTRKVCAACTPRPDDSFCQYGTEVVSDGCGGTRLKC
-288 CTPTGTSDAW
+288 KSPCTIQLPCYESVPYFY
-298 CPNHTVL
+298 CSCY
-305 VDWGD
+305 GD
-310 DGCGNTIKK
+310 EQKGYRVT
-319 CRSRTECRNSVSCG
+319 
-333 SNGVGTLSTICT
+333 
-345 FYMDNGNSYGN
+345 
-356 REYKIKDYSYGTYTN
+356 KDYRTVCWSKDPAVGWTAIVHGADREEKSGYIYASKKECYDAN
-371 CKNQTG
+371 C
-377 SNPPAKGVYECTNE
+377 PAGYPVIESWIGGHSIHEDYEGLKE
-391 YADHVGDTP
+391 EDAYP
-400 TPLNGWGVIYKTTD
+400 LIYSKPLNKTT
-414 STGTLHR
+414 SHYYT
-421 IRIDN
+421 
-426 AGWGMAT
+426 
-433 RSECEA
+433 CK
-439 RLQTYW
+439 
-445 GNLM
+445 

>member
-7 MSSVLLTVPFYAGTA
+7 MSSVLLAAPFYAGTA
-22 GAEVCIAEEDCN
+22 GAEVCIAEDDCN

-85 IAVVVYMD
+85 IAVVVYLD
-93 DNGNGQA
+93 DKGNGQA
-100 MTASPTAQSIVWST
+100 MTPSPTAQSIVWST

-138 NTVKVMM
+138 NTVKAMM

-229 GSGLSLR
+229 GSGLALR

-259 ECKKLPDETGCTGIT
+259 ECKKLPDETGCTYGT
-274 ITGDDGCGGTRKTC
+274 ESGDDTCGGTRKVCAACTPRPDDSFCQYGTEVVSDGCGGTRLKC
-288 CTPTGTSDAW
+288 KSPCTIQLPCYESVPYFY
-298 CPNHTVL
+298 CSCY
-305 VDWGD
+305 GD
-310 DGCGNTIKK
+310 EQKGYRVT
-319 CRSRTECRNSVSCG
+319 
-333 SNGVGTLSTICT
+333 
-345 FYMDNGNSYGN
+345 
-356 REYKIKDYSYGTYTN
+356 KDYRTVCWSKDPAVGWTAIVHGADREEKSGYIYASKKECYDAN
-371 CKNQTG
+371 C
-377 SNPPAKGVYECTNE
+377 PAGYPVIESWIGGHSIHEDYEGLKE
-391 YADHVGDTP
+391 EDAYP
-400 TPLNGWGVIYKTTD
+400 LIYSKPLNKTT
-414 STGTLHR
+414 SHYYT
-421 IRIDN
+421 
-426 AGWGMAT
+426 
-433 RSECEA
+433 CK
-439 RLQTYW
+439 
-445 GNLM
+445 

>member
-1 MRRMFL
+1 MFL

-22 GAEVCIAEEDCN
+22 EAEVCIAEEDCN

-85 IAVVVYMD
+85 IAVVVYLD
-93 DNGNGQA
+93 DKGNGQA
-100 MTASPTAQSIVWST
+100 MTPSPTAQSIVWST

-138 NTVKVMM
+138 NTVKAMM

-229 GSGLSLR
+229 GSGLALR

-259 ECKKLPDETGCTGIT
+259 ECKKLPDETGCTYGT
-274 ITGDDGCGGTRKTC
+274 ESGDDTCGGTRKVCAACTPRPDDSFCQYGTEVVSDGCGGTRLKC
-288 CTPTGTSDAW
+288 KSPCTIQLPCYESVPYFY
-298 CPNHTVL
+298 CSCY
-305 VDWGD
+305 GD
-310 DGCGNTIKK
+310 EQKGYRVT
-319 CRSRTECRNSVSCG
+319 
-333 SNGVGTLSTICT
+333 
-345 FYMDNGNSYGN
+345 
-356 REYKIKDYSYGTYTN
+356 KDYRTVCWSKDPAVGWTAIVHGADREEKSGYIYASKKECYDAN
-371 CKNQTG
+371 C
-377 SNPPAKGVYECTNE
+377 PAGYPVIESWIGGHSIHEDYEGLKE
-391 YADHVGDTP
+391 EDAYP
-400 TPLNGWGVIYKTTD
+400 LIYSKPLNKTT
-414 STGTLHR
+414 SHYYT
-421 IRIDN
+421 
-426 AGWGMAT
+426 
-433 RSECEA
+433 CK
-439 RLQTYW
+439 
-445 GNLM
+445 

>member
-1 MRRMFL
+1 MFL

-85 IAVVVYMD
+85 IAVVVYLD
-93 DNGNGQA
+93 DKGNGQA
-100 MTASPTAQSIVWST
+100 MTPSPTAQSIVWST

-138 NTVKVMM
+138 NTVKAMM

-209 IWSSTESDK
+209 IWSSTENDK

-229 GSGLSLR
+229 GSGLALR

-259 ECKKLPDETGCTGIT
+259 ECKKLPDETGCTYGT
-274 ITGDDGCGGTRKTC
+274 ESGDDTCGGTRKVCAACTPRPDDSFCQYGTEVVSDGCGGTRLKC
-288 CTPTGTSDAW
+288 KSPCTIQLPCYESVPYFY
-298 CPNHTVL
+298 CSCY
-305 VDWGD
+305 GD
-310 DGCGNTIKK
+310 EQKGYRVT
-319 CRSRTECRNSVSCG
+319 
-333 SNGVGTLSTICT
+333 
-345 FYMDNGNSYGN
+345 
-356 REYKIKDYSYGTYTN
+356 KDYRTVCWSKDPAVGWTAIVHGADREEKSGYIYASKKECYDAN
-371 CKNQTG
+371 C
-377 SNPPAKGVYECTNE
+377 PAGYPVIESWIGGHSIHEDYEGLKE
-391 YADHVGDTP
+391 EDAYP
-400 TPLNGWGVIYKTTD
+400 LIYSKPLNKTT
-414 STGTLHR
+414 SHYYT
-421 IRIDN
+421 
-426 AGWGMAT
+426 
-433 RSECEA
+433 CK
-439 RLQTYW
+439 
-445 GNLM
+445 

>member
-40 DKSCTD
+40 DKACTD

-54 KWHCPDKKCQ
+54 KWHCPGKKCQ

-85 IAVVVYMD
+85 IAVVVYLD
-93 DNGNGQA
+93 DKGNGQA
-100 MTASPTAQSIVWST
+100 MTPSPTAQSIVWST
-114 EEKATGVPQLPFY
+114 EEKATGVPQLPNY
-127 TDAWNDFGSCS
+127 KDAWNDFGSCS
-138 NTVKVMM
+138 NTVKAMM

-218 TFMYIFTVYSE
+218 TFMHIFYVYSE

-244 VVRPVIEFNIDTGAA
+244 VVRPVIEFNIDTSAA
-259 ECKKLPDETGCTGIT
+259 ECKKLPDETGCTYGT
-274 ITGDDGCGGTRKTC
+274 ESGDDTCGGTRKVCAACTPRPDDSFCQYGTEVVSDGCGGTRLKC
-288 CTPTGTSDAW
+288 KSPCTIQLPCYESVPYFY
-298 CPNHTVL
+298 CSCY
-305 VDWGD
+305 GD
-310 DGCGNTIKK
+310 EQKGYRVT
-319 CRSRTECRNSVSCG
+319 
-333 SNGVGTLSTICT
+333 
-345 FYMDNGNSYGN
+345 
-356 REYKIKDYSYGTYTN
+356 KDYRTVCWSKDPAVGWTAIVHGADREEKSGYIYASKKECYDANCPAGYPVIESWIGGHSIHKDYESLKEEDAYPIIYSKLLNETTSYYYT
-371 CKNQTG
+371 CK
-377 SNPPAKGVYECTNE
+377 
-391 YADHVGDTP
+391 
-400 TPLNGWGVIYKTTD
+400 
-414 STGTLHR
+414 
-421 IRIDN
+421 
-426 AGWGMAT
+426 
-433 RSECEA
+433 
-439 RLQTYW
+439 
-445 GNLM
+445 

>member
-85 IAVVVYMD
+85 IAVVVYLD
-93 DNGNGQA
+93 DKGNGQA
-100 MTASPTAQSIVWST
+100 MTPSPTAQSIVWST

-127 TDAWNDFGSCS
+127 TDARNDFGSCS
-138 NTVKVMM
+138 NTVKAMM

-229 GSGLSLR
+229 GSGLALR

-259 ECKKLPDETGCTGIT
+259 ECKKLPDETGCTYGT
-274 ITGDDGCGGTRKTC
+274 ESGDDTCGGTRKVCAACTPRPDDSFCQYGTEVVSDGCGGTRLKC
-288 CTPTGTSDAW
+288 KSPCTIQLPCYESVPYFY
-298 CPNHTVL
+298 CSCY
-305 VDWGD
+305 GD
-310 DGCGNTIKK
+310 EQKGYRVT
-319 CRSRTECRNSVSCG
+319 
-333 SNGVGTLSTICT
+333 
-345 FYMDNGNSYGN
+345 
-356 REYKIKDYSYGTYTN
+356 KDYRTVCWSKDPAVGWTAIVHGADREEKSGYIYASKKECYDAN
-371 CKNQTG
+371 C
-377 SNPPAKGVYECTNE
+377 PAGYPVIESWIGGHSIHEDYEGLKE
-391 YADHVGDTP
+391 EDAYP
-400 TPLNGWGVIYKTTD
+400 LIYSKPLNKTT
-414 STGTLHR
+414 SHYYT
-421 IRIDN
+421 
-426 AGWGMAT
+426 
-433 RSECEA
+433 CK
-439 RLQTYW
+439 
-445 GNLM
+445 

>member
-7 MSSVLLTVPFYAGTA
+7 MSSVLLAAPFYAGTA
-22 GAEVCIAEEDCN
+22 EAEVCIAEEDCN

-85 IAVVVYMD
+85 IAVVVYLD

-100 MTASPTAQSIVWST
+100 MTPSPTAQSIVWST

-138 NTVKVMM
+138 NTVKAMM

-229 GSGLSLR
+229 GSGLALR

-259 ECKKLPDETGCTGIT
+259 ECKKLPDETGCTYGT
-274 ITGDDGCGGTRKTC
+274 ESGDDTCGGTRKVCAACTPRPDDSFCQYGTEVVSDGCGGTRLKC
-288 CTPTGTSDAW
+288 KSPCTIQLPCYESVPYFY
-298 CPNHTVL
+298 CSCY
-305 VDWGD
+305 GD
-310 DGCGNTIKK
+310 EQKGYRVT
-319 CRSRTECRNSVSCG
+319 
-333 SNGVGTLSTICT
+333 
-345 FYMDNGNSYGN
+345 
-356 REYKIKDYSYGTYTN
+356 KDYRTVCWSKDPAVGWTAIVHGADREEKSGYIYASKKECYDAN
-371 CKNQTG
+371 C
-377 SNPPAKGVYECTNE
+377 PAGYPVIESWIGGHSIHEDYEGLKE
-391 YADHVGDTP
+391 EDAYP
-400 TPLNGWGVIYKTTD
+400 LIYSKPLNKTT
-414 STGTLHR
+414 SHYYT
-421 IRIDN
+421 
-426 AGWGMAT
+426 
-433 RSECEA
+433 CK
-439 RLQTYW
+439 
-445 GNLM
+445 

>member
-85 IAVVVYMD
+85 IAVVVYLD

-100 MTASPTAQSIVWST
+100 MTPSPTAQSIVWST

-138 NTVKVMM
+138 NTVKAMM

-209 IWSSTESDK
+209 IWSSTENDK

-229 GSGLSLR
+229 GSGLALR

-259 ECKKLPDETGCTGIT
+259 ECKKLPDETGCTYGT
-274 ITGDDGCGGTRKTC
+274 ESGDDTCGGTRKVCAACTPRPDDSFCQYGTEVVSDGCGGTRLKC
-288 CTPTGTSDAW
+288 KSPCTIQLPCYESVPYFY
-298 CPNHTVL
+298 CSCY
-305 VDWGD
+305 GD
-310 DGCGNTIKK
+310 EQKGYRVT
-319 CRSRTECRNSVSCG
+319 
-333 SNGVGTLSTICT
+333 
-345 FYMDNGNSYGN
+345 
-356 REYKIKDYSYGTYTN
+356 KDYRTVCWSKDPAVGWTAIVHGADREEKSGYIYASKKECYDAN
-371 CKNQTG
+371 C
-377 SNPPAKGVYECTNE
+377 PAGYPVIESWIGGHSIHEDYEGLKE
-391 YADHVGDTP
+391 EDAYP
-400 TPLNGWGVIYKTTD
+400 LIYSKPLNKTT
-414 STGTLHR
+414 SHYYT
-421 IRIDN
+421 
-426 AGWGMAT
+426 
-433 RSECEA
+433 CK
-439 RLQTYW
+439 
-445 GNLM
+445 

>member
-7 MSSVLLTVPFYAGTA
+7 MSSVLLAAPFYAGTA

-40 DKSCTD
+40 DKACTD

-100 MTASPTAQSIVWST
+100 MTPSPTAQSIVWST

-138 NTVKVMM
+138 NTVKAMM

-170 GQWCLPA
+170 GQWCLPS

-229 GSGLSLR
+229 GSGLALR

-259 ECKKLPDETGCTGIT
+259 ECKKLPDETGCTYGT
-274 ITGDDGCGGTRKTC
+274 ESGDDTCGGTRKVCAACTPRPDDSFCQYGTEVVSDGCGGTRLKC
-288 CTPTGTSDAW
+288 KSPCTIQLPCYESVPYFY
-298 CPNHTVL
+298 CSCY
-305 VDWGD
+305 GD
-310 DGCGNTIKK
+310 EQKGYRVT
-319 CRSRTECRNSVSCG
+319 
-333 SNGVGTLSTICT
+333 
-345 FYMDNGNSYGN
+345 
-356 REYKIKDYSYGTYTN
+356 KDYRTVCWSKDPAVGWTAIVHGADREEKSGYIYASKKECYDAN
-371 CKNQTG
+371 C
-377 SNPPAKGVYECTNE
+377 PAGYPVIESWIGGHSIHEDYEGLKE
-391 YADHVGDTP
+391 EDAYP
-400 TPLNGWGVIYKTTD
+400 LIYSKPLNKTT
-414 STGTLHR
+414 SHYYT
-421 IRIDN
+421 
-426 AGWGMAT
+426 
-433 RSECEA
+433 CK
-439 RLQTYW
+439 
-445 GNLM
+445 

>member
-40 DKSCTD
+40 DKACTD

-85 IAVVVYMD
+85 IAVVVYLD
-93 DNGNGQA
+93 DKGNGQA
-100 MTASPTAQSIVWST
+100 MTPSPTAQSIVWST

-138 NTVKVMM
+138 NTVKAMM

-229 GSGLSLR
+229 GSGLALR

-259 ECKKLPDETGCTGIT
+259 ECKKLPDETGCTYGT
-274 ITGDDGCGGTRKTC
+274 ESGDDTCGGTRKVCAACTPRPDDSFCQYGTEVVSDGCGGTRLKC
-288 CTPTGTSDAW
+288 KSPCTIQLPCYESVPYFY
-298 CPNHTVL
+298 CSCY
-305 VDWGD
+305 GD
-310 DGCGNTIKK
+310 EQKGYRVT
-319 CRSRTECRNSVSCG
+319 
-333 SNGVGTLSTICT
+333 
-345 FYMDNGNSYGN
+345 
-356 REYKIKDYSYGTYTN
+356 KDYRTVCWSKDPAVGWTAIVHGADREEKSGYIYASKKECYDAN
-371 CKNQTG
+371 C
-377 SNPPAKGVYECTNE
+377 PAGYPVIESWIGGHSIHEDYEGLKE
-391 YADHVGDTP
+391 EDAYP
-400 TPLNGWGVIYKTTD
+400 LIYSKPLNKTT
-414 STGTLHR
+414 SHYYT
-421 IRIDN
+421 
-426 AGWGMAT
+426 
-433 RSECEA
+433 CK
-439 RLQTYW
+439 
-445 GNLM
+445 

>member
-85 IAVVVYMD
+85 IAVVVYLD
-93 DNGNGQA
+93 DKGNGQA
-100 MTASPTAQSIVWST
+100 MTPSPTAQSIVWST
-114 EEKATGVPQLPFY
+114 EEKATGVPQLPNY
-127 TDAWNDFGSCS
+127 KDAWNDFGSCS
-138 NTVKVMM
+138 NTVKAMM

-229 GSGLSLR
+229 GSGLALR

-259 ECKKLPDETGCTGIT
+259 ECKKLPDETGCTYGT
-274 ITGDDGCGGTRKTC
+274 ETGDDSCGGTRKVCAACTPRPDDRFCQYGTEVVSDGCGGTRLKC
-288 CTPTGTSDAW
+288 KSPCTIQLPCYESVPYFY
-298 CPNHTVL
+298 CSCY
-305 VDWGD
+305 GD
-310 DGCGNTIKK
+310 EQKGYRVT
-319 CRSRTECRNSVSCG
+319 
-333 SNGVGTLSTICT
+333 
-345 FYMDNGNSYGN
+345 
-356 REYKIKDYSYGTYTN
+356 KDYRTVCWSKDPAVGWTAIVHGADREEKSGYIYASKKECYDAN
-371 CKNQTG
+371 C
-377 SNPPAKGVYECTNE
+377 PAGYPVIESWIGGHSIHEDYEGLKE
-391 YADHVGDTP
+391 EDAYP
-400 TPLNGWGVIYKTTD
+400 LIYSKPLNKTT
-414 STGTLHR
+414 SHYYT
-421 IRIDN
+421 
-426 AGWGMAT
+426 
-433 RSECEA
+433 CK
-439 RLQTYW
+439 
-445 GNLM
+445 